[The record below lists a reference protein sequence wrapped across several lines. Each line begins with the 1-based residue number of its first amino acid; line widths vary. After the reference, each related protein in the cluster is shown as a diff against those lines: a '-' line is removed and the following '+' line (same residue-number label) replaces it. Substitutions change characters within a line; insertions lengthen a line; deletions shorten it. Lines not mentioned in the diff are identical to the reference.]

1 MSERVGMF
9 ALVRGAMIPTTCIL
23 VTGYFASHALIGNTG
38 LFAWGDYKQQR
49 AELQLK
55 ADALAERKAGLER
68 KVALLDPRRV
78 DPDLA
83 DELVRDNL
91 GVVRADEVVV
101 PLPKAD

>member
-1 MSERVGMF
+1 MF
-9 ALVRGAMIPTTCIL
+9 GLVRGAVVPTTCIL
-23 VTGYFASHALIGNTG
+23 ITGYFASHALLGNTG

-49 AELQLK
+49 AELQLQ
-55 ADALAERKAGLER
+55 ADQLAERKEALER
-68 KVALLDPRRV
+68 RVALLDPRRV